1 MELGYLFLLVPAKPC
16 AEVVADLGA
25 LKPEF
30 LPLPAGLPLLDVP
43 TGAGAD
49 VEGPGAECDALFAV
63 AAGTDMVGLAL
74 LPVVAWP

>member
-49 VEGPGAECDALFAV
+49 AEGPGAECDALFAV
-63 AAGTDMVGLAL
+63 AAGPGVGLAL
-74 LPVVAWP
+74 LLVVAWP